1 MPSKERK
8 SKYHTSSD
16 YSKELDAKTVPT
28 KTIEKT
34 EDNLLEDFNKF
45 VDSCRKVSKDKV
57 SELKKTGRDDP
68 VVHKRIVDKL
78 LIGMFRGSKW
88 SP

>member
-1 MPSKERK
+1 MPSRERK

-16 YSKELDAKTVPT
+16 YSKEQEKKTVPV
-28 KTIEKT
+28 IEKT
-34 EDNLLEDFNKF
+34 EDLLKDFNEF
-45 VDSCRKVSKDKV
+45 VDSCRKTSKDKV
-57 SELKKTGRDDP
+57 TELKKSGRDDP